1 MTVVGDL
8 QQTTHPA
15 GARDWQEALGG
26 IGGTIDLHTLTVTYR
41 ITRQT
46 AKTAVDWL
54 TRAGGTAPALQPI
67 REGEPTE
74 HASVKVADL
83 AERIRRLAEAT
94 EGRSCVVVADNAYA
108 RLAQMLRQSSGEFGT
123 GDTALD
129 SPIAVLTARET
140 KGLEFDTV
148 VVVDPEAIS
157 EQAARGSDIYVAC
170 TRATKRLVLV
180 SLVSS

>member
-1 MTVVGDL
+1 
-8 QQTTHPA
+8 
-15 GARDWQEALGG
+15 
-26 IGGTIDLHTLTVTYR
+26 VTYR

-46 AKTAVDWL
+46 ARTAVDWL
-54 TRAGGTAPALQPI
+54 TLAGGTAPALQPI

-94 EGRSCVVVADNAYA
+94 EGRACVVVPDNAYA